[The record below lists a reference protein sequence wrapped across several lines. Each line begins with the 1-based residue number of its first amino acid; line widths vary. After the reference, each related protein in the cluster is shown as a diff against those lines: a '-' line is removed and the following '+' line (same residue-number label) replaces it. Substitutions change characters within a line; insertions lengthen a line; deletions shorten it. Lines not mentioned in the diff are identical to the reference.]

1 MCECV
6 AFIVAEILGVPGNI
20 HRVLSK
26 LVEPMGLRCCQCL
39 SNLSKSTRN
48 PVMFTWFEIVPE
60 VMHRCLSELAKSGEE
75 FVDVPEFLTIV
86 TYFVGFINN
95 VFDVRRSLWDAS
107 PNLVICVG
115 IQIRRVTQ
123 GSCRLCV
130 PSDEILEESSDFSSE
145 FVTTS

>member
-1 MCECV
+1 
-6 AFIVAEILGVPGNI
+6 
-20 HRVLSK
+20 
-26 LVEPMGLRCCQCL
+26 
-39 SNLSKSTRN
+39 
-48 PVMFTWFEIVPE
+48 
-60 VMHRCLSELAKSGEE
+60 MHRCLSELAKSGEE

-95 VFDVRRSLWDAS
+95 VFDVRRSLWDAL

-145 FVTTS
+145 FVQLPRIFLQLSLHLSEILQEFIFVGRN